1 MKTPTTKQ
9 TENFLKMNSEM
20 WEARAEMKRNPAAA
34 PTAKKLE
41 KKVRAWRRKHEA
53 GFEG

>member
-1 MKTPTTKQ
+1 MHTAPPKRQ
-9 TENFLKMNSEM
+9 TDNFLKMNSEM
-20 WEARAEMKRNPAAA
+20 WEARAEKNEVL
-34 PTAKKLE
+34 AKMLE